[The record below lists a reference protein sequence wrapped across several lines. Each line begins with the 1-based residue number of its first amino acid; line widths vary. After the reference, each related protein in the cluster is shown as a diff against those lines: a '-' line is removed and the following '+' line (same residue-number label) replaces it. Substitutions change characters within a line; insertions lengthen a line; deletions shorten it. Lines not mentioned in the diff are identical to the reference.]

1 MSYSVDNIVPLSLLL
16 TPGGL
21 SAANFNTAFAFGVDA
36 DLETTGSLP
45 VDSYKD
51 YASLDEVGED
61 FKQDSPP
68 YLIARRWF
76 SQVPAPP
83 QLSIWIWDDAADS
96 PAEVAAK
103 AVDDA
108 WRYWMFFPQSVTS
121 TEAEVTALADWADSN
136 GHLVSFTVSSSA
148 ATDPQDDTDLG
159 SVMTERGNRHFFIG
173 YREPETV
180 TDDASQAYANVQ
192 TAAAFQKFNP
202 DGDRTAITAE
212 YQVLPGVVGESLST
226 TDYNALTD
234 KNYVFWTEVELQ
246 GSTDASRTIN
256 TKSTSSFKEYIDDV
270 VNLDVLKNRLQVAG
284 YNYIANAG
292 TKRGLTERG
301 YAGLLA
307 ALEGVLKQFYNN
319 GVLGRVE
326 YTSPITGETE
336 LARYGYV
343 IFSSPE
349 DVLDLTTSQRTQ
361 REYPPVQ
368 IRVFLAR
375 AGHTADISVEVE

>member
-1 MSYSVDNIVPLSLLL
+1 
-16 TPGGL
+16 
-21 SAANFNTAFAFGVDA
+21 
-36 DLETTGSLP
+36 
-45 VDSYKD
+45 
-51 YASLDEVGED
+51 
-61 FKQDSPP
+61 
-68 YLIARRWF
+68 
-76 SQVPAPP
+76 
-83 QLSIWIWDDAADS
+83 
-96 PAEVAAK
+96 
-103 AVDDA
+103 
-108 WRYWMFFPQSVTS
+108 
-121 TEAEVTALADWADSN
+121 
-136 GHLVSFTVSSSA
+136 
-148 ATDPQDDTDLG
+148 
-159 SVMTERGNRHFFIG
+159 
-173 YREPETV
+173 
-180 TDDASQAYANVQ
+180 
-192 TAAAFQKFNP
+192 
-202 DGDRTAITAE
+202 
-212 YQVLPGVVGESLST
+212 
-226 TDYNALTD
+226 
-234 KNYVFWTEVELQ
+234 
-246 GSTDASRTIN
+246 
-256 TKSTSSFKEYIDDV
+256 